1 MGTGMGVVCTCQ
13 CWTGLGSNGEV
24 SEMNPDLHETHNTA
38 ETITWTLKDSEG
50 NLVIFKV
57 SPGRVLVQD
66 GDEWHGV
73 DKEKGRRIWK
83 EYMDKGFRIRNK
95 CVQHDMKKFYS
106 AKRKQERNQKAME
119 SISAS
124 MDDFVKSYKK
134 QYAKKLYTDNWDKYA
149 LEA

>member
-1 MGTGMGVVCTCQ
+1 
-13 CWTGLGSNGEV
+13 
-24 SEMNPDLHETHNTA
+24 MNPDLHETYNTA

-83 EYMDKGFRIRNK
+83 EYMDKGFRIQNK
-95 CVQHDMKKFYS
+95 CVQHDMKKFYD
-106 AKRKQERNQKAME
+106 AKRRKESLSKKYDVGAKAAEKEYKKVME
-119 SISAS
+119 NYKKKFHS
-124 MDDFVKSYKK
+124 DDF
-134 QYAKKLYTDNWDKYA
+134 YADNWDKRYA

>member
-1 MGTGMGVVCTCQ
+1 
-13 CWTGLGSNGEV
+13 
-24 SEMNPDLHETHNTA
+24 MNPDFHKTA
-38 ETITWTLKDSEG
+38 ETITWTLIDSNG
-50 NLVIFKV
+50 NVVTFKV

-66 GDEWHGV
+66 GDELRGV

-83 EYMDKGFRIRNK
+83 EYMDKGFRVQNK
-95 CVQHDMKKFYS
+95 CVHHDMKKFYS

>member
-1 MGTGMGVVCTCQ
+1 
-13 CWTGLGSNGEV
+13 
-24 SEMNPDLHETHNTA
+24 MNPDFHETYNTA

-66 GDEWHGV
+66 GDEWRGV

-95 CVQHDMKKFYS
+95 CVQHDMKKFNR
-106 AKRKQERNQKAME
+106 AKRRAEEKMKEMIHYADLQEMRINPK
-119 SISAS
+119 
-124 MDDFVKSYKK
+124 DYYK
-134 QYAKKLYTDNWDKYA
+134 NYA